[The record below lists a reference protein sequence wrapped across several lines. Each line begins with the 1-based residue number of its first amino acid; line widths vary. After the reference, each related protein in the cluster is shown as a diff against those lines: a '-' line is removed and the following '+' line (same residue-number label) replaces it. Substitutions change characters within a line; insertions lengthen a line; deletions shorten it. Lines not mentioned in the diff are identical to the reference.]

1 MKCFIPLDFQFF
13 INFCIVFSFI
23 ENLIACIFCQVFII
37 FLHFR
42 LIVYIYAF
50 NIKMDIY
57 IWYSSPLNTFCSIIY
72 EPIIY
77 ITIYHCC
84 FTFYHHCKFWIIF
97 WIFILCS
104 SGEIKQKTKPFI
116 TTSIHPV
123 AITKS
128 TIWKALSQH
137 PYTIQS

>member
-1 MKCFIPLDFQFF
+1 MFYSSGFPIFHQLLHCFLFHWESDSMHI
-13 INFCIVFSFI
+13 
-23 ENLIACIFCQVFII
+23 CQVFII

-84 FTFYHHCKFWIIF
+84 FTFYHHCKFWIFF